1 VRKAILL
8 ALLPAAFFAVQ
19 PAQAAGPLQTA
30 IYVQNGDIPSD
41 DAGANAFFKRIKAT
55 GATAVRLTISWSDV
69 APAQLPPTFHPKDP
83 AETAYNWTAAD
94 RAISLAVAN
103 GLTPLVDV
111 LGAPAWAGGK
121 KVSAP
126 ALGDF
131 ATAITSRYIGSF
143 EGLPRVR
150 YWLVW
155 NEPNLTTY
163 LAPQVA
169 GKKLVGAARYRS
181 MVNAF
186 AAAAH
191 SVRRDN
197 VVVAGLVAPFTFRKD
212 PGPLTFMKA
221 VLAGRTEFDVWAVH
235 PYTSGGPRH
244 HAQKSSDLSLGDLPR
259 ARSVL
264 DRAVHAHH
272 IASSHAVQLWV
283 TEFSW
288 DSKPPD
294 SHGVPVG
301 LEAQWVSEAL
311 FRAWQAG
318 VSMFTWFLLRDDT
331 RATPFQSGL
340 YFRSWQAKPAL
351 AAFRFPF
358 VALRRSS
365 SVYVWG
371 RTPGGRPATAVIE
384 RKSGRWVGRIG
395 PWEPEGWPRREIAWG
410 VAREFAGRGYA
421 HEAAVAAID
430 YAVDMLGWTDIAHHI
445 DPANT
450 RSIRLAERLGAVN
463 RGPTHLPAPLDALN
477 VDNWG
482 QGAESWRARRQ
493 NAAASSAG

>member
-8 ALLPAAFFAVQ
+8 VLLPATFLAVQ

-30 IYVQNGDIPSD
+30 IYVQSGDIPSD

-55 GATAVRLTISWSDV
+55 GATAVRLTVSWNNI
-69 APAQLPPTFHPKDP
+69 APAEVPSTFQPKDP
-83 AETAYNWTAAD
+83 AEVAYNWTSAD
-94 RAISLAVAN
+94 RAITLAVAN

-111 LGAPAWAGGK
+111 LAAPAWAGGK

-131 ATAITSRYIGSF
+131 ATAITSRYNGSF

-155 NEPNLTTY
+155 NEPNLSIY
-163 LAPQVA
+163 LAPQMS

-191 SVRRDN
+191 SVHRDN

-264 DRAVHAHH
+264 NRAVRAHH
-272 IASSHAVQLWV
+272 VASTHAVQLWV

-294 SHGVPVG
+294 SHGVPLG

-318 VSMFTWFLLRDDT
+318 VSMFTWFLLRDDPLN
-331 RATPFQSGL
+331 TPYQSGL
-340 YFRSWQAKPAL
+340 YLRSWQAKPAL

-384 RKSGRWVGRIG
+384 RKSGRSWKRVGQIKTNGVGVFARTFRLRLPASGFMRARISD
-395 PWEPEGWPRREIAWG
+395 A
-410 VAREFAGRGYA
+410 
-421 HEAAVAAID
+421 
-430 YAVDMLGWTDIAHHI
+430 
-445 DPANT
+445 
-450 RSIRLAERLGAVN
+450 RSIAFPLRLPPDRFVN
-463 RGPTHLPAPLDALN
+463 PFGSN
-477 VDNWG
+477 
-482 QGAESWRARRQ
+482 
-493 NAAASSAG
+493 